1 MGGVN
6 AKDDLA
12 RYRDGYPD
20 EVLDDPRLT
29 RNVAF
34 YSNALASKPD
44 GDFVDRI
51 HSEWWGDH
59 DRLEIHH
66 GYIQWLFPIHE
77 PGLNYDAQVLQRHEA
92 ATIAASPALQQ
103 RLVRSYELMLHFYGM
118 ELVRDSADAPVAVQ
132 RLAGD
137 EAAQRKAYIN
147 LNASSHNYLR
157 ITRILKCLGECGLES
172 LKKPW
177 LDFLVHEVYVSGALA
192 NLENSLKR
200 YWAPALRGE
209 AELAAIRA
217 AIDAAANPPLEE
229 APDQARA
236 ALAFSMD
243 DIGRFIAVWHP
254 GAAATAGGTWREA
267 RITDYWGIARK
278 GHLCELRAAA
288 ADEENEVWIDFR
300 RQGADDRPPKML
312 RAIRS
317 ATLTGAAARAAVAT
331 ATLAAA
337 APPAAAA
344 ALPLGALQ
352 SPREDGEI
360 DR

>member
-12 RYRDGYPD
+12 RYREGYPD
-20 EVLDDPRLT
+20 EELNDPRLT
-29 RNVAF
+29 RNVEF

-44 GDFVDRI
+44 GDFIDEI
-51 HSEWWGDH
+51 HRTWWGDH

-103 RLVRSYELMLHFYGM
+103 RLVRSYEMMLSFYGQ
-118 ELVRDSADAPVAVQ
+118 ELSRDGAGAPVAVQ
-132 RLAGD
+132 RLTGD
-137 EAAQRKAYIN
+137 DAAQRKAYAN
-147 LNASSHNYLR
+147 LNISSHNYLR

-172 LKKPW
+172 YKKPW

-200 YWAPALRGE
+200 YWAPALRGA
-209 AELAAIRA
+209 AERSAIRV

-236 ALAFSMD
+236 ALSNSMG
-243 DIGRFIAVWHP
+243 DIGKYIAVWRP
-254 GAAATAGGTWREA
+254 DAASAAGGAWREA
-267 RITDYWGIARK
+267 RITDYWGIARR
-278 GHLCELRAAA
+278 GHLCELRATA
-288 ADEENEVWIDFR
+288 ADEEDEVWIDFQLR
-300 RQGADDRPPKML
+300 GADDRLPKMMRPIP
-312 RAIRS
+312 RASR
-317 ATLTGAAARAAVAT
+317 AGAAAGVASGGAAAVA
-331 ATLAAA
+331 AAE
-337 APPAAAA
+337 
-344 ALPLGALQ
+344 LPQ
-352 SPREDGEI
+352 Y
-360 DR
+360 